1 MSVVTKSSV
10 LDVDKVSQI
19 RFCFLY
25 TLNKKAQ
32 QLSIKIRLVL
42 NYYDKIRNVYLSI
55 QKVPI

>member
-1 MSVVTKSSV
+1 MALQMSMVTKSSV

-32 QLSIKIRLVL
+32 QLSIKIRLML
-42 NYYDKIRNVYLSI
+42 NYYDKIRNV
-55 QKVPI
+55 